1 MKLILIALLVGSVQI
16 ASAQVPSKPA
26 PKSVADTPGL
36 LKVTKDANGN
46 TVLSTDQGVLMTESK
61 GKNGSSVLTD
71 NKGGSLKC
79 ETKGKEMVCTPQ

>member
-1 MKLILIALLVGSVQI
+1 MKLILIALLIGSVQI
-16 ASAQVPSKPA
+16 ASAQVPSK

-61 GKNGSSVLTD
+61 GKNGTSILTD

-79 ETKGKEMVCTPQ
+79 ETKGKETVCIPQ